1 MEVYI
6 RFGRQ
11 EIGSFTIHI
20 ELERDL
26 KLGKKADGSLP
37 PTTAVFEVEILTELR
52 VIFMLT
58 SNLNFAFFGTKNGGG
73 KMMMTL

>member
-26 KLGKKADGSLP
+26 KLGKATGSSP